1 MNHNIFV
8 CKCENFG
15 DDRMI
20 LSGEQIREYIRQGRI
35 LVEPFEE
42 RLIGPSQV
50 DLRLGS
56 KFRIFKATN
65 VVDPSDKDSIERN
78 TELIDTKGKP
88 FVIKSGQLILG
99 ITLEKIAVPNDL
111 VASIEGRSSI
121 ARIGVFIHISSGHVN
136 PGSGSND
143 PIPVTLEILNMNP
156 SPVKLYPG
164 MRIGQLLFY
173 TMDKA
178 VSKGYDEIGGK
189 YSGKLEPSG
198 SRAFED
204 K

>member
-1 MNHNIFV
+1 MTKTFLLVNNKFW
-8 CKCENFG
+8 
-15 DDRMI
+15 DDGMI

-35 LVEPFEE
+35 LIEPFDE

-56 KFRIFKATN
+56 KFRVFKATN
-65 VVDPSDKDSIERN
+65 VVDPSDKDSIEKN

-88 FVIKSGQLILG
+88 FVIRSGQLILG
-99 ITLEKIAVPNDL
+99 VTLERIAVPNDL

-136 PGSGSND
+136 PGSGSHD

-156 SPVKLYPG
+156 APVKLYPG

-173 TMDKA
+173 TMDRA

-189 YSGKLEPSG
+189 YAGKLEPSG

>member
-1 MNHNIFV
+1 MT
-8 CKCENFG
+8 NFRNG
-15 DDRMI
+15 RMI

-35 LVEPFEE
+35 LVEPFDE

-56 KFRIFKATN
+56 KFRVFKATN

-156 SPVKLYPG
+156 APVKLYPG

-173 TMDKA
+173 TMDRA

-189 YSGKLEPSG
+189 YAGKLEPSG

>member
-1 MNHNIFV
+1 MT
-8 CKCENFG
+8 NFRN
-15 DDRMI
+15 DRMI

-35 LVEPFEE
+35 LVEPFDE

-56 KFRIFKATN
+56 KFRVFKATN

-136 PGSGSND
+136 PGSGSHD

-156 SPVKLYPG
+156 APVKLYPG

-173 TMDKA
+173 TMDRA

>member
-1 MNHNIFV
+1 MTKTFLLANN
-8 CKCENFG
+8 NFLE
-15 DDRMI
+15 DRMI

-35 LVEPFEE
+35 LVEPFDQ

-65 VVDPSDKDSIERN
+65 VVDPSDEGSIERN
-78 TELIDTKGKP
+78 TELIDTRGKP

-136 PGSGSND
+136 PGSGSSH

-156 SPVKLYPG
+156 APVKLYPG

-173 TMDKA
+173 TMDRA
-178 VSKGYDEIGGK
+178 VSKGYDEVGGK
-189 YSGKLEPSG
+189 YAGKLEPSG

>member
-1 MNHNIFV
+1 
-8 CKCENFG
+8 
-15 DDRMI
+15 MI

-35 LVEPFEE
+35 LIEPFDE

-56 KFRIFKATN
+56 KFRIFRATN
-65 VVDPSDKDSIERN
+65 LVDPSDRNSIEEN
-78 TELIDTKGKP
+78 TELIDSKGKP
-88 FVIKSGQLILG
+88 FVIRPGQLILG
-99 ITLEKIAVPNDL
+99 VTLEKVAVPNDL

-121 ARIGVFIHISSGHVN
+121 ARMGVFIHISSGHVN
-136 PGSGSND
+136 PGSGSRG

-156 SPVKLYPG
+156 APVKLYPG
-164 MRIGQLLFY
+164 MRICQLLFY
-173 TMDKA
+173 TMDRA

-198 SRAFED
+198 SMVFED
-204 K
+204 KKSERS

>member
-1 MNHNIFV
+1 
-8 CKCENFG
+8 
-15 DDRMI
+15 MI

-35 LVEPFEE
+35 LIEPFDE

-56 KFRIFKATN
+56 KFRIFRATN
-65 VVDPSDKDSIERN
+65 LVDPSDRNSIEEN
-78 TELIDTKGKP
+78 TELVDSKGKP
-88 FVIKSGQLILG
+88 FVIRPGQLILG
-99 ITLEKIAVPNDL
+99 VTLEKVAVPNDL

-121 ARIGVFIHISSGHVN
+121 ARMGVFIHISSGHVN
-136 PGSGSND
+136 PGSGSRG

-156 SPVKLYPG
+156 APVKLYPG
-164 MRIGQLLFY
+164 MRICQLLFY
-173 TMDKA
+173 TMDRA

-198 SRAFED
+198 SMVFED
-204 K
+204 KKSERS

>member
-1 MNHNIFV
+1 
-8 CKCENFG
+8 
-15 DDRMI
+15 MI

-35 LVEPFEE
+35 LVEPFDE

-56 KFRIFKATN
+56 KFRVFKATN

-99 ITLEKIAVPNDL
+99 ITLEKITVPNDL

-136 PGSGSND
+136 PGSGSHD

-156 SPVKLYPG
+156 APVKLYPG

-173 TMDKA
+173 TMDRA